1 MLLLRIAAILLEKL
15 QKKAK
20 KKACPKAARSARSQ
34 NPVGTARISRAKPLP
49 S

>member
-20 KKACPKAARSARSQ
+20 KKAWPKAVRSARSQ
-34 NPVGTARISRAKPLP
+34 NSVGTTRISRAKPLP